1 MMPSRP
7 PCVTIGG
14 QDYIA
19 GDTVRYRLSE
29 ADPWRLGHVL
39 ALSQRDG
46 SVQVEP
52 ARGLDRR
59 PLWFYEEDAARL
71 EPYAPP
77 HPGATEVEDETPPPP
92 PPPPRRWGVL
102 RRRTPLVRK
111 TPLRAA
117 RLPVAADP
125 CFVPSWKASALPLL
139 RIVRTAGHLRTIPK
153 PEPPARSP
161 RYLTYVQ
168 AEPCCGCDAPAP
180 SEAHHEGPRG
190 VSQKASDFLTAPL
203 CWRCH
208 HAVTA
213 THALPGRSQGETR
226 ALIHQIQ
233 AALLARWAAAREAE
247 AEREAEQVAQV
258 PILRLVAGGGR

>member
-77 HPGATEVEDETPPPP
+77 HPGATEVEDEKPVPPPP
-92 PPPPRRWGVL
+92 PSAK
-102 RRRTPLVRK
+102 LV
-111 TPLRAA
+111 
-117 RLPVAADP
+117 VA
-125 CFVPSWKASALPLL
+125 L
-139 RIVRTAGHLRTIPK
+139 
-153 PEPPARSP
+153 
-161 RYLTYVQ
+161 
-168 AEPCCGCDAPAP
+168 AEPEAPALMPPLPPLPPVSFRLSSGAAPAP
-180 SEAHHEGPRG
+180 P
-190 VSQKASDFLTAPL
+190 P
-203 CWRCH
+203 
-208 HAVTA
+208 
-213 THALPGRSQGETR
+213 
-226 ALIHQIQ
+226 
-233 AALLARWAAAREAE
+233 
-247 AEREAEQVAQV
+247 
-258 PILRLVAGGGR
+258 

>member
-1 MMPSRP
+1 MNTPSDP
-7 PCVTIGG
+7 PCVTIAGR
-14 QDYIA
+14 DYIVH
-19 GDTVRYRLSE
+19 DTVRFRLSE

-39 ALSQRDG
+39 ALNQRDH

-77 HPGATEVEDETPPPP
+77 HPGATEVEDETPVPP

-102 RRRTPLVRK
+102 RRKTPLV

-125 CFVPSWKASALPLL
+125 FFLPPSKMSALPQL
-139 RIVRTAGHLRTIPK
+139 RIVRTAGRCA
-153 PEPPARSP
+153 PPARSP
-161 RYLTYVQ
+161 GYLAYVQ
-168 AEPCCGCDAPAP
+168 AEPCCGCGTPAP
-180 SEAHHEGPRG
+180 SEASHD
-190 VSQKASDFLTAPL
+190 VTSDFLSAPL
-203 CWRCH
+203 CPPCNQ
-208 HAVTA
+208 AVTA
-213 THALPGRSQGETR
+213 THALPGRSRAATR